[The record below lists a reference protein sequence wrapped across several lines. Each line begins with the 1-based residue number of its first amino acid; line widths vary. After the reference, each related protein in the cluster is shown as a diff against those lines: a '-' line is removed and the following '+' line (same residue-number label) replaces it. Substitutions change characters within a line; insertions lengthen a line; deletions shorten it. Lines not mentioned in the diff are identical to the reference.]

1 MIEETPRVYETSI
14 DEIPNNDEFAAK
26 ESANAPLSE
35 NVQSGEAHVN
45 YFFGELL
52 ICSILLWSLLFITNW
67 DQGRSIIHYVGQVL
81 DQQCSIEVVQDF
93 VSELEKN
100 IKTIL

>member
-14 DEIPNNDEFAAK
+14 DEISKTNEFAAK

-35 NVQSGEAHVN
+35 NVQSEEAHVN

-67 DQGRSIIHYVGQVL
+67 DQGRSIIQYVGQVL
-81 DQQCSIEVVQDF
+81 DRQCSIEVVQD
-93 VSELEKN
+93 VVGELEKN